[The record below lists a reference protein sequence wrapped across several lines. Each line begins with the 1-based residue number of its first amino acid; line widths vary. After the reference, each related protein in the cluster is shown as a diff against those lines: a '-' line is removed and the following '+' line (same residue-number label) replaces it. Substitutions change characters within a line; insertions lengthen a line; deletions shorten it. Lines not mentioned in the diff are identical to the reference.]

1 VLHQLAF
8 VDFRKIF
15 TTMNLKKPQVF
26 VPLAIVLLLIVYWLI
41 PSKESARYLKAKA
54 RMDRFENVVV
64 SSGELQ
70 AENSEKIEG
79 PKGLQRYRIYD
90 IKINDIIPEGTVV
103 KPGDYIASLDRSEL
117 TTRINDTQL
126 DLEKAESQ
134 YTQIKL
140 DTALTLRDARDQIR
154 NLEYQY
160 EQSKL
165 TLEQSKYE
173 PPATIKQ
180 AEMTVKK
187 NKRTLNESKEN
198 YLIKQRQAAAKMK
211 EAGSNLQKSRNQLEN
226 LIALQNQ
233 FSIIAPKEGMFIYER
248 DWGGSKVKAGSQ
260 ISTWDPVVGT
270 LPDLSSLLSRTYIN
284 EVDISKVKNGQ
295 QVNISLDAFPK
306 AALKGEVIEVSNMGE
321 KRKNDD
327 SKVFEVIIR
336 VTESDSTY
344 RPGMTTSNRIITN
357 EEAEAI
363 LVPIEAV
370 FGNDERKWVYVE
382 KGSITRQEIQTG
394 AANDVDIIVTAG
406 LEEGA
411 VVLLNE
417 PEDGPELKLITLE

>member
-1 VLHQLAF
+1 
-8 VDFRKIF
+8 
-15 TTMNLKKPQVF
+15 MNIKQPKVYIP
-26 VPLAIVLLLIVYWLI
+26 AAALLILIIYWLV
-41 PSKESARYLKAKA
+41 PSADESTYLRTKA
-54 RMDRFENVVV
+54 RAEKFQNIVV

-117 TTRINDTQL
+117 TNRINDTQL

-173 PPATIKQ
+173 PPAIIKQ
-180 AEMTVKK
+180 AEMTVEK
-187 NKRTLNESKEN
+187 NKRALNEAKEN
-198 YLIKQRQAAAKMK
+198 YLIKKQQAAAKMK
-211 EAGSNLQKSRNQLEN
+211 EAGSNLQKSRNN
-226 LIALQNQ
+226 LDNLFGLQNQ
-233 FSIIAPKEGMFIYER
+233 FTIMAPEEGMFIYQR
-248 DWGGSKVKAGSQ
+248 DWGGNKVKAGSQ

-270 LPDLSSLLSRTYIN
+270 LPDLSSLLSKTYIN
-284 EVDISKVKNGQ
+284 EVDISKVKKGQ
-295 QVNISLDAFPK
+295 KVDISLDAFPK
-306 AALKGEVIEVSNMGE
+306 AELKGEVIEVSNMGE

-327 SKVFEVIIR
+327 SKVFEVVIK

-344 RPGMTTSNRIITN
+344 RPGMTTSNHIITD
-357 EEAEAI
+357 EQDSVLLI
-363 LVPIEAV
+363 PIEAI
-370 FGNDERKWVYVE
+370 FGNDEAKWVFVE
-382 KGSITRQEIQTG
+382 DGSISRVEVETG
-394 AANDVDIIVTAG
+394 AANDVDIVIKAG
-406 LEEGA
+406 IKPGD

-417 PEDGPELKLITLE
+417 PENGQELKLKPLE

>member
-1 VLHQLAF
+1 
-8 VDFRKIF
+8 
-15 TTMNLKKPQVF
+15 MNIKQPKVYIP
-26 VPLAIVLLLIVYWLI
+26 AAALLILIIYWLV
-41 PSKESARYLKAKA
+41 PSADESAYLRTKA
-54 RMDRFENVVV
+54 RAEKFQNIVV

-117 TTRINDTQL
+117 TNRINDTQL

-173 PPATIKQ
+173 PPAIIKQ
-180 AEMTVKK
+180 AEMTVEK
-187 NKRTLNESKEN
+187 NKRALNEAKEN
-198 YLIKQRQAAAKMK
+198 YLIKKQQAAAKMQ
-211 EAGSNLQKSRNQLEN
+211 EAGSNLQKSRNN
-226 LIALQNQ
+226 LDKLLGLQDE
-233 FSIIAPKEGMFIYER
+233 FTIKAPEEGMFIYQR

-260 ISTWDPVVGT
+260 ISTWNPVVGT
-270 LPDLSSLLSRTYIN
+270 LPDLSSLQSKTYIN
-284 EVDISKVKNGQ
+284 EVDISKVKKGQ
-295 QVNISLDAFPK
+295 SVEISLDAFPK
-306 AALKGEVIEVSNMGE
+306 AELKGEVIEVSNMGE

-327 SKVFEVIIR
+327 SKVFEVIVK

-344 RPGMTTSNRIITN
+344 RPGMTTSNHIITD
-357 EEAEAI
+357 EQDSVLLI
-363 LVPIEAV
+363 PIEAI
-370 FGNDERKWVYVE
+370 FGNDEAKWVYVE
-382 KGSITRQEIQTG
+382 DGSISRIEVQTG
-394 AANDVDIIVTAG
+394 AANDVDIVIKAG
-406 LEEGA
+406 LKEGD

-417 PEDGPELKLITLE
+417 PENGRELKMKPLE